1 MERGWMQFP
10 VPESCID
17 LKEDLDERDNRPIML
32 RVFLYALCV
41 SEESASSILL
51 MGSFLLVLPRHS
63 RSRHIDTENNTI

>member
-17 LKEDLDERDNRPIML
+17 LKEDLEERDNRPIML

-41 SEESASSILL
+41 SEESASFDPPCEVILT
-51 MGSFLLVLPRHS
+51 GITAPFP
-63 RSRHIDTENNTI
+63 I